1 MTELK
6 LKEQLKNLYE
16 NINNKEEKKE
26 KEEKDLNAKYTKI
39 INLIKKLIDNLDKE
53 KQKYTNHIDT
63 DIFKD
68 VIESLNIIKE
78 AYIKKSDVKNEI
90 NFFSDKI
97 AMLQKFNTKKNKSLI
112 RNSDS
117 QIDNI
122 GVSTFK
128 DFEVYDPLI
137 KDIEINEE
145 CEKIKNMLMNNEID
159 EEKNNIN
166 KLMITINNISEEL
179 TKLKPIDNE
188 DIQKLKEQINA
199 IQKEL
204 YKTHQVLQIEKKG
217 KEREKSNNNI

>member
-1 MTELK
+1 
-6 LKEQLKNLYE
+6 
-16 NINNKEEKKE
+16 
-26 KEEKDLNAKYTKI
+26 
-39 INLIKKLIDNLDKE
+39 
-53 KQKYTNHIDT
+53 
-63 DIFKD
+63 
-68 VIESLNIIKE
+68 
-78 AYIKKSDVKNEI
+78 
-90 NFFSDKI
+90 
-97 AMLQKFNTKKNKSLI
+97 MLQKFNTKKNKSLI
-112 RNSDS
+112 RSSDS

>member
-1 MTELK
+1 
-6 LKEQLKNLYE
+6 
-16 NINNKEEKKE
+16 
-26 KEEKDLNAKYTKI
+26 
-39 INLIKKLIDNLDKE
+39 
-53 KQKYTNHIDT
+53 
-63 DIFKD
+63 
-68 VIESLNIIKE
+68 
-78 AYIKKSDVKNEI
+78 
-90 NFFSDKI
+90 
-97 AMLQKFNTKKNKSLI
+97 MLQKFNTKKNKSLI

-145 CEKIKNMLMNNEID
+145 CEKIKNMLMNNKID

>member
-1 MTELK
+1 
-6 LKEQLKNLYE
+6 
-16 NINNKEEKKE
+16 
-26 KEEKDLNAKYTKI
+26 
-39 INLIKKLIDNLDKE
+39 
-53 KQKYTNHIDT
+53 
-63 DIFKD
+63 
-68 VIESLNIIKE
+68 
-78 AYIKKSDVKNEI
+78 
-90 NFFSDKI
+90 
-97 AMLQKFNTKKNKSLI
+97 MLQKFNTKKNKSLI